1 MPVFHGG
8 CRPVDAGM
16 VFEHYFS
23 MERRH
28 EQRDGR
34 RFPCRTRVRW
44 SYFNQP
50 ESHAA
55 EMLNFSVEGVALEGN
70 QPLVNGSSVVMR
82 LEADADK
89 CRPDCIESTECPWV
103 RSMVLGQVKWCE
115 PGPRVDAPASGWKA
129 GVRFYGP

>member
-1 MPVFHGG
+1 
-8 CRPVDAGM
+8 M

-82 LEADADK
+82 LEADADE